1 MAFTK
6 IQLILWISLP
16 PVLSP
21 VGDISRVGK
30 VKRHLVMSLF
40 IQLNYFFLPITLDE
54 PMIDLTERISP
65 ETAATPKET
74 IESQATAT
82 QQPAVGK

>member
-1 MAFTK
+1 M
-6 IQLILWISLP
+6 
-16 PVLSP
+16 
-21 VGDISRVGK
+21 
-30 VKRHLVMSLF
+30 
-40 IQLNYFFLPITLDE
+40 TLDE

-82 QQPAVGK
+82 QQQQPAVGK

>member
-1 MAFTK
+1 M
-6 IQLILWISLP
+6 
-16 PVLSP
+16 
-21 VGDISRVGK
+21 
-30 VKRHLVMSLF
+30 
-40 IQLNYFFLPITLDE
+40 TLDE

-74 IESQATAT
+74 IESQANAT